1 MNNKSTTIYT
11 RNGYT
16 HGIFLYFRRPIA
28 PSVTTMRHKIAFV
41 INPISGTG
49 SKVGIPQLIHQ
60 ELDASQYVSEI
71 VFTDH
76 ARHGREL
83 ARRFAE
89 EEFYAVVAVGGDG
102 TVNEVAR
109 SLIHTQTALGII
121 PVGSG
126 NGLARH
132 LSIPMN
138 VQSAIRQ
145 LNNSEKI
152 TIDYGLVND
161 NPFFCTCGTGF
172 DAYVSTEF
180 AKGKQRG
187 IMAYLEKI
195 ITGYFNYK
203 SMNYELKGD
212 GIDFKSKAFVL
223 TFANASQ
230 WGNNAYIAPQASVQ
244 DGKLDISVMSNFPM
258 IAIPSLA
265 IELFSK
271 TIDKGFFMTTM
282 RTREGTLYR
291 DSPGPFHFDGEPY
304 EEGKVIRINIVEDGL
319 KVLVKKRF

>member
-1 MNNKSTTIYT
+1 VYFFCKFAASAGFYVLRLIYLF
-11 RNGYT
+11 
-16 HGIFLYFRRPIA
+16 I
-28 PSVTTMRHKIAFV
+28 MRKKIAFIV
-41 INPISGTG
+41 NPISGSG
-49 SKVGIPQLIHQ
+49 SKGNIPKLIEQ
-60 ELDASQYVSEI
+60 ELDASLYLSEVI
-71 VFTDH
+71 FTEH
-76 ARHGREL
+76 PLHGREL
-83 ARRFAE
+83 ATHFADKE
-89 EEFYAVVAVGGDG
+89 YYAVVAVGGDG

-109 SLIHTQTALGII
+109 ALTHSNTALGII

-132 LSIPMN
+132 LNIPMS
-138 VQSAIRQ
+138 VKSAINH
-145 LNNSEKI
+145 LNSSESI
-152 TIDYGLVND
+152 LIDYGMVNG

-180 AKGKQRG
+180 AKGNQRG
-187 IMAYLEKI
+187 IMAYLEKV

-203 SMNYELKGD
+203 SMNYQLKGN
-212 GIDFKSKAFVL
+212 GIDFSSKAFVI

-271 TIDKGFFMTTM
+271 TIDKGFFMTTF
-282 RTREGTLYR
+282 RTQEVTLYR
-291 DSPGPFHFDGEPY
+291 DAPGPFHYDGEPY
-304 EEGKVIRINIVEDGL
+304 DEGTEIHVKIVSDGL

>member
-1 MNNKSTTIYT
+1 
-11 RNGYT
+11 
-16 HGIFLYFRRPIA
+16 
-28 PSVTTMRHKIAFV
+28 MRQKIAFI
-41 INPISGTG
+41 INPNSGSG
-49 SKVGIPQLIHQ
+49 SKVGIPQLIHR
-60 ELDASQYVSEI
+60 ELDASRFIPEI
-71 VFTDH
+71 VFTD
-76 ARHGREL
+76 RPGHGREL
-83 ARRFAE
+83 ATQFAGE
-89 EEFYAVVAVGGDG
+89 DFFAVVAVGGDG

-109 SLIHTQTALGII
+109 SLIHTETALGII

-138 VQSAIRQ
+138 VKSAIHQ

-152 TIDYGLVND
+152 LIDYGLVNE

-223 TFANASQ
+223 TFANSSQ

-271 TIDKGFFMTTM
+271 TIDKGFFMTTL
-282 RTREGTLYR
+282 RTREVTLYR

-304 EEGKVIRINIVEDGL
+304 EEGTEIHVKIVADGL
-319 KVLVKKRF
+319 KVLTKKRF

>member
-1 MNNKSTTIYT
+1 MVT
-11 RNGYT
+11 RIVFFC
-16 HGIFLYFRRPIA
+16 IFANHLDYRFSI
-28 PSVTTMRHKIAFV
+28 MRQKLAFI
-41 INPISGTG
+41 INPNSGNGPKDT
-49 SKVGIPQLIHQ
+49 VVDLIHQ
-60 ELDASQYVSEI
+60 ELDASLFVPEV
-71 VFTDH
+71 VFTNH

-83 ARRFAE
+83 AARFVE
-89 EEFYAVVAVGGDG
+89 EKFYGVVAVGGDG

-109 SLIHTQTALGII
+109 ALIHTPTALGII

-132 LSIPMN
+132 LSIPMS
-138 VQSAIRQ
+138 VKSAIRQ
-145 LNNSEKI
+145 LNNSETI
-152 TIDYGLVND
+152 FIDYGLVNN

-180 AKGKQRG
+180 AKGTQRG

-203 SMNYELKGD
+203 PTSYQLKGE
-212 GIDFKSKAFVL
+212 GIDIKSKAFVL

-244 DGKLDISVMSNFPM
+244 DGKLDISLMSNFPM
-258 IAIPSLA
+258 LAIPSLA
-265 IELFSK
+265 LELFTK
-271 TIDKGFFMTTM
+271 TIDKGLFMTTL
-282 RTREGTLYR
+282 RAREVTLIR
-291 DSPGPFHFDGEPY
+291 DVPGPFHYDGEPY
-304 EEGKVIRINIVEDGL
+304 EEGTRIQVKIVEDGL